1 MKIAINE
8 KYTNKPLAS
17 VNYATHKRNNK
28 LVAIATP
35 LNCRVVNK
43 PQADDGDDVQAPTI
57 TSMFENGAHIAISR
71 KIVRSIASKFE
82 VLADG
87 TIKAHRS
94 AQACQDIVN
103 SGFTQAIFE
112 DITQAVAETL
122 INWYANDS
130 IFGVVKI
137 VDKRFEFST
146 YTNKNGEEK
155 SYYNKLYGVVE
166 KVLYNNSNKSQSANG
181 VVQNY
186 DVVYVSDNGDN
197 QTSATHVNPRYLQ
210 FVAYDGAI
218 NEVLTRRD
226 FNDFLE
232 YISKNKV
239 YKYEEIKTDDDKVI
253 MQKTD
258 VQLVTKTT
266 IKSFMQVLYGCID
279 GLKLETIANRYNLG
293 IATVKRRKADIKDA
307 YISWLQNGGK
317 IDVYNKNYNAITSC
331 AFYGTSGDKPTHG
344 GYYDGALTLANIAS
358 YPPTIGAFEF
368 HHDDNHDDKK
378 QYNEDSFVEYIRK
391 NGAYEIY
398 YSHYED
404 IDGKTEKIRNYIHS
418 IPIK

>member
-1 MKIAINE
+1 MKIAINQ
-8 KYTNKPLAS
+8 KYTNKSLAS

-28 LVAIATP
+28 VVAITTP
-35 LNCRVVNK
+35 LNCRVA
-43 PQADDGDDVQAPTI
+43 QAPTIDDDDDVQAPTMAD
-57 TSMFENGAHIAISR
+57 MFSNGAHIAISR
-71 KIVRSIASKFE
+71 KIVKSIASKFE

-122 INWYANDS
+122 INWYANNS

-137 VDKRFEFST
+137 LNKRFEFST

-155 SYYNKLYGVVE
+155 SYYLKLYNVVNS
-166 KVLYNNSNKSQSANG
+166 VLYDYSNKSQANNG

-186 DVVYVSDNGDN
+186 DVLYVSADGDN
-197 QTSATHVNPRYLQ
+197 QTSASHINPRYLQ
-210 FVAYDGAI
+210 FCAYDGAI

-226 FNDFLE
+226 FNDFLD

-239 YKYEEIKTDDDKVI
+239 YKYEEVKTDDNQVI
-253 MQKTD
+253 MQKTNT
-258 VQLVTKTT
+258 QLVTKTT
-266 IKSFMQVLYGCID
+266 IKSFIQVLYGCID
-279 GLKLETIANRYNLG
+279 GLKLETIASRYNLG
-293 IATVKRRKADIKDA
+293 IATVKRRKADIKDS

-317 IDVYNKNYNAITSC
+317 IDVYNKSYNAITSC
-331 AFYGTSGDKPTHG
+331 AFYGTSGAKATNG
-344 GYYDGALTLANIAS
+344 GYYDGALTLAHITS
-358 YPPTIGAFEF
+358 YQPTIGAFEF
-368 HHDDNHDDKK
+368 HHDDNEDNEK
-378 QYNEDSFVEYIRK
+378 QYNKDSFVECLRK
-391 NGAYEIY
+391 NGVYEVY

-404 IDGKTEKIRNYIHS
+404 IDGKTEKIRDYIHS
-418 IPIK
+418 VPIK